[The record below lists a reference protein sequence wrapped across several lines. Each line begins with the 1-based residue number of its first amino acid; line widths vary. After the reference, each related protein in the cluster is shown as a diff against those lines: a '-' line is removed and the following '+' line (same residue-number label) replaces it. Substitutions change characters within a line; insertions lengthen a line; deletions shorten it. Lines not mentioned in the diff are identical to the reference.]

1 MHNKTPFHQKIALII
16 LGLFL
21 TVVVLEAGLRLGG
34 FIVLSVQEL
43 RNRQSLQQK
52 DTYRILCLGEST
64 TAGQYPSYLE
74 EILNQRNAGIKFSVI
89 DKGVGGTETSIIL
102 SKLESNLATYNPGM
116 VIAMIGINDQ
126 QIARYNNIPFFHAR
140 LFQHLR
146 SYRFLLVLYS
156 RVSEKLKIPAR
167 PPQQQNSL
175 AQAEERF
182 KKDIARDPGNAH
194 AYVTLGQAYFQ
205 QGNFSRAEDSFKNAI
220 KLDPRND
227 EAYVELGKLYR
238 DQRRLFQVEESFQKA
253 IALNSQEYRA
263 WMGLGRPYITQH
275 QLSQAED
282 SFKKAIE
289 LNPKNDAAHVGLG
302 WVFWSR
308 RQFSQAEDL
317 FRKAIA
323 LNPKNDEAFSGLGRV
338 YRNRGKLSQAEEYL
352 KKAIELNPKND
363 AAHFGLGQIY
373 QNQGQF
379 SQAEGVFG
387 KAIALNPQNDRVY
400 MWLGSLYQAQGK
412 SSQAADAYKKVIE
425 LTPRNVYAYIKLG
438 WFYQTQGKLSQA
450 VDAYKKVIELDP
462 QNDRVYGTLSVLCE
476 TIGNSEQAKAYAQK
490 ANRIRLEQDNFVTAH
505 NYRAL
510 KEILDKRGIRLVYVQ
525 YPMRSIEPLKKI
537 FQDDGE
543 GIIFVDNERIFRD
556 AVKKDG
562 YSVYFKDMFGGDFG
576 HCTDKGNRLLA
587 ENIANMILKEVFK
600 K

>member
-1 MHNKTPFHQKIALII
+1 M
-16 LGLFL
+16 
-21 TVVVLEAGLRLGG
+21 
-34 FIVLSVQEL
+34 
-43 RNRQSLQQK
+43 
-52 DTYRILCLGEST
+52 CLGEST
-64 TAGQYPSYLE
+64 TQGQYPFLLE
-74 EILNQRNAGIKFSVI
+74 KILNQRNIGVTFSVI
-89 DKGVGGTETSIIL
+89 DKGVGGARTPVIL
-102 SKLESNLATYNPGM
+102 SELESNLANYNPDM
-116 VIAMIGINDQ
+116 VVTMMGINDYGTHLPYE
-126 QIARYNNIPFFHAR
+126 IVSISKITIFLKSSRTYKLAR
-140 LFQHLR
+140 LLWLHILAKTREVRFCRSSEEEQHPR
-146 SYRFLLVLYS
+146 KIQSYKEAIERNPEN
-156 RVSEKLKIPAR
+156 SEAH
-167 PPQQQNSL
+167 
-175 AQAEERF
+175 F
-182 KKDIARDPGNAH
+182 K
-194 AYVTLGQAYFQ
+194 
-205 QGNFSRAEDSFKNAI
+205 
-220 KLDPRND
+220 
-227 EAYVELGKLYR
+227 
-238 DQRRLFQVEESFQKA
+238 
-253 IALNSQEYRA
+253 
-263 WMGLGRPYITQH
+263 LGRLYLIQG
-275 QLSQAED
+275 D
-282 SFKKAIE
+282 S
-289 LNPKNDAAHVGLG
+289 
-302 WVFWSR
+302 
-308 RQFSQAEDL
+308 SQAEDL

-323 LNPKNDEAFSGLGRV
+323 LNPKNDAAYFGLGRI
-338 YRNRGKLSQAEEYL
+338 YRKNGKFSQAEEYF
-352 KKAIELNPKND
+352 KQAAELNPKND
-363 AAHFGLGQIY
+363 AAHFELGQTY
-373 QNQGQF
+373 QIQDKF
-379 SQAEGVFG
+379 SQAEEAFG
-387 KAIALNPQNDRVY
+387 KAIALNPQNERVY